1 MNLLTEYMTLK
12 QKEETL
18 GITLPKPV
26 YLFIEHYGRSLSDEL
41 AKLAEAF
48 GYQDYFSFSTDN
60 LASDSNLYQSFY
72 SQMQQAAPT
81 GREFQGCILISLSD
95 RIQEHDFTALVT
107 LIKNT
112 PGILPIF
119 TQKSDADIGPLLP
132 ILKNHFFLRVVDGE
146 PYSPDEQFQ
155 IAREEL
161 IRCGFTITPQAE
173 QQLRETLTRCNW
185 QKNDSVSHKLKT
197 IVQNLAYNKL
207 MDNADYTL
215 LHEDITGNFNI
226 KPEGKKSFPIGF
238 SYNG

>member
-81 GREFQGCILISLSD
+81 GRDFQGCILISLSD
-95 RIQEHDFTALVT
+95 RISEHDFTALVT

-215 LHEDITGNFNI
+215 LHEDITRNFNI

>member
-81 GREFQGCILISLSD
+81 GRDFQGCILISLSD
-95 RIQEHDFTALVT
+95 RISEHDFTALVT

-161 IRCGFTITPQAE
+161 IRCGFSITPEAE
-173 QQLRETLTRCNW
+173 QQLRETLTHCNW
-185 QKNDSVSHKLKT
+185 QKTDAVSHILKT

-207 MDNADYTL
+207 INDSDYTL
-215 LHEDITGNFNI
+215 FSEDIEQNFI
-226 KPEGKKSFPIGF
+226 TEPKGKKSFPIGF
-238 SYNG
+238 

>member
-12 QKEETL
+12 QKETTL

-26 YLFIEHYGRSLSDEL
+26 YLFVEHYGRNLSGEL
-41 AKLAEAF
+41 PKLAEAF
-48 GYQDYFSFSTDN
+48 GYNDYFSFFTDD
-60 LASDSNLYQSFY
+60 LSADSNLYQSFY
-72 SQMQQAAPT
+72 SKMQQAAPT
-81 GREFQGCILISLSD
+81 GWEFQGCILISLSD
-95 RIQEHDFTALVT
+95 RIAEHDFTALVT

-146 PYSPDEQFQ
+146 AYSPDEQFQ

-161 IRCGFTITPQAE
+161 LHCGFSLTPEAE
-173 QQLRETLTRCNW
+173 QHLRETLTHCDW
-185 QKNDSVSHKLKT
+185 QKTDAVRHKLKT
-197 IVQNLAYNKL
+197 IVQNLAYDKL

-215 LHEDITGNFNI
+215 LHEDITGSFSI

-238 SYNG
+238 SFNG

>member
-81 GREFQGCILISLSD
+81 GRDFQGCILISLSD
-95 RIQEHDFTALVT
+95 RISEHDFTALVT

-119 TQKSDADIGPLLP
+119 TQKSDADIEPLLP

>member
-12 QKEETL
+12 QKEATL

-26 YLFIEHYGRSLSDEL
+26 YLFVEHYGRSLSDEL
-41 AKLAEAF
+41 ARLTEAF
-48 GYQDYFSFSTDN
+48 GYRDYFSFSTDD
-60 LASDSNLYQSFY
+60 LSADSNLYQSFY
-72 SQMQQAAPT
+72 SKLQQAAPT
-81 GREFQGCILISLSD
+81 GRDFQGCILISLSD
-95 RIQEHDFTALVT
+95 RISEHDFTALVT

-112 PGILPIF
+112 PEILPIF

-146 PYSPDEQFQ
+146 PYSPDEQFL

-161 IRCGFTITPQAE
+161 IRCGFSITPEAE
-173 QQLRETLTRCNW
+173 QQLRETLTQCNW
-185 QKNDSVSHKLKT
+185 QKTDAVSHKLKT

-215 LHEDITGNFNI
+215 LHEDITGNFSI
-226 KPEGKKSFPIGF
+226 KPERKKSFPIGF
-238 SYNG
+238 SFNG